1 MPEVKE
7 RGCGRRQKG
16 ACYLTVPV
24 AEKGQGTPLDTFL
37 LCPPRPVD
45 AEALR
50 LSPMGVRLHELG
62 GITHVFDWVGASH
75 YKNVAD
81 VIAESRRSGVSRRI
95 SRMSDF
101 SRLGPGSCLLLLHE
115 RALIENAADY
125 WSELRN
131 EARELLP
138 PHADIWQPRHRCP
151 KKLWEHVNI
160 PMEPPMPAEMCQALY
175 WEDVEGGDVVLDPA
189 VPWRSVDRTV
199 GSTTQATAVAIQA
212 LSFTI
217 GMASIGLVFMRLAD
231 RVNQRALFI
240 ASAIIQV
247 VGMALLALFPLTVP
261 LALLYVFLMQFGG
274 GFGAQS
280 FFQLWSAEAFPTLLR
295 STAQGMCFAIVRI
308 SLGVFS
314 FFVPALSAVGFT
326 RLAWILPGFLVASGL
341 IGALWAPRN
350 QGKSLEQ
357 IEAERVREL

>member
-199 GSTTQATAVAIQA
+199 GSTTYRARRRPDGIEPVY
-212 LSFTI
+212 
-217 GMASIGLVFMRLAD
+217 RLA
-231 RVNQRALFI
+231 AFAMLPI
-240 ASAIIQV
+240 HH
-247 VGMALLALFPLTVP
+247 LTVINDP
-261 LALLYVFLMQFGG
+261 EGGRHEAALD
-274 GFGAQS
+274 A
-280 FFQLWSAEAFPTLLR
+280 ARE
-295 STAQGMCFAIVRI
+295 
-308 SLGVFS
+308 
-314 FFVPALSAVGFT
+314 
-326 RLAWILPGFLVASGL
+326 SGL
-341 IGALWAPRN
+341 
-350 QGKSLEQ
+350 SVELED
-357 IEAERVREL
+357 E